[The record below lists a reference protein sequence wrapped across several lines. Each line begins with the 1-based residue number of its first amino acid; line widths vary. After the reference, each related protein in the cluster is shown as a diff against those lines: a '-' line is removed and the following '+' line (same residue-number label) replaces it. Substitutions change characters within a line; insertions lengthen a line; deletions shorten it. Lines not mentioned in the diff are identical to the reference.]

1 MELQTFENT
10 NDYVKAGSESIAKA
24 ILEALEKQKTIR
36 VALSGGRSPI
46 PVYEALAEIST
57 IPWNRVNLFLVDER
71 YVPLNSNESNFK
83 MIKTRLVDKV
93 KNLRQF
99 YHYNTRD
106 PIKTIVDQYQKT
118 LQQFEKPL
126 FDLVVLG
133 LGEDGHIA
141 SLFPKEAALEEMNRL
156 VVHTKS
162 PDINTQ
168 DRMSLTFP
176 ALLNSKKI
184 IFLIAGRQKQDALNQ
199 LLAAEESMQNL
210 PATYLLGHSD
220 INIFYSPNV

>member
-168 DRMSLTFP
+168 DRMTLTFP
-176 ALLNSKKI
+176 AVLNTKKI
-184 IFLIAGRQKQDALNQ
+184 IFLILGSEKEDVLKRWL
-199 LLAAEESMQNL
+199 EGGETVENL
-210 PATYLLGHSD
+210 PAMGVLRHPD
-220 INIFYSPNV
+220 INIFYLPNV